1 MPVVI
6 SIIHGALLINS
17 CHGAFVC
24 PSHWSPRCGF
34 FSPTL
39 PLRAHNATVNDS
51 NLACGQDV
59 ADACMFLSLS
69 VACRS
74 HCPVRFALSQSAC
87 VLGSRF
93 GAFPKCMF
101 YLHLFQVVSSVP
113 TLRLHLCQV
122 MSSLSVKSTKVRTL
136 PKCMCRISMAVVRS
150 ATNSGF
156 PAVYTYVHALCSI
169 FWPYS
174 TLGSM
179 SHVLLT
185 GDIVHCNGALY
196 TFWDMG
202 FLIFM

>member
-1 MPVVI
+1 MHV
-6 SIIHGALLINS
+6 
-17 CHGAFVC
+17 FV
-24 PSHWSPRCGF
+24 SKCG
-34 FSPTL
+34 
-39 PLRAHNATVNDS
+39 
-51 NLACGQDV
+51 
-59 ADACMFLSLS
+59 LSLS
-69 VACRS
+69 LPCEVRTLPKCM
-74 HCPVRFALSQSAC
+74 CPWLTVR
-87 VLGSRF
+87 
-93 GAFPKCMF
+93 AFPKCMF

-136 PKCMCRISMAVVRS
+136 PKCMCRISMAVVHS

-185 GDIVHCNGALY
+185 GDIAHCNGALY
-196 TFWDMG
+196 TFWGMG
-202 FLIFM
+202 FFIFKKKVSFLG